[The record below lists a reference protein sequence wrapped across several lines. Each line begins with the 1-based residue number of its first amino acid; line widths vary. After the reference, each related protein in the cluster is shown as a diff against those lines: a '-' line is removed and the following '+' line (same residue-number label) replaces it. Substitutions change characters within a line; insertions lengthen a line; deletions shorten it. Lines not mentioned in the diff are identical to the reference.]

1 MSSKISLADKTAAYR
16 EPWTGLDRTSP
27 YAVED
32 KVSKFPVE
40 VVLEKD
46 VCKELRTYWKA
57 HGYFYIRNQQGLGSK
72 RGTADYT
79 IVHDGRT
86 VFVEA
91 KATKGKQS
99 PHQIEFQAELEA
111 VGGSYYLVRS
121 VKDFISE
128 WEAARIGGRRI
139 DGGL

>member
-1 MSSKISLADKTAAYR
+1 MSSKTLHVDKTAVSR

-27 YAVED
+27 YIMQV
-32 KVSKFPVE
+32 KPMLSLPVE
-40 VVLEKD
+40 VFLEKD

-79 IVHDGRT
+79 VVHDGRT

-121 VKDFISE
+121 LDDFLKL
-128 WEAARIGGRRI
+128 WGG
-139 DGGL
+139 